1 MTVISNQI
9 PPRNARIRCFAREP
23 CSTNLSRRCRS
34 RACDLWS
41 NASGLCCWKS
51 RCSLAFMGSSENEGI
66 HEQYPS
72 MKSPNNFELGGEKRR
87 SPEMRGGPGKEKSS
101 LSGPRLTWGPLH
113 MTPDPNSAAVLFDRI
128 ERK

>member
-1 MTVISNQI
+1 MTVISNQT
-9 PPRNARIRCFAREP
+9 PPKTARIRCFAREP

-66 HEQYPS
+66 HQVVESIAATTTKTGLKVESALDTRHYQKGLKVS
-72 MKSPNNFELGGEKRR
+72 KAEMKSLNIKGHD
-87 SPEMRGGPGKEKSS
+87 SHPEWNYTVR
-101 LSGPRLTWGPLH
+101 PRQSTK
-113 MTPDPNSAAVLFDRI
+113 T
-128 ERK
+128 